1 MRSHLLFLDFT
12 AEANGVLFRNFSP
25 VPISL
30 RLLLTFFSINFW
42 VSGLMWSSLIH
53 LGLSFLQ
60 GDKNG
65 SIRILLHAIC
75 QLSQHNLVKMSF
87 PLDGFTSFVK
97 NQVTIDVCVH
107 FCVFNPR
114 PLIYLPE
121 TVPVQCI
128 FAPPPTSL

>member
-1 MRSHLLFLDFT
+1 
-12 AEANGVLFRNFSP
+12 
-25 VPISL
+25 
-30 RLLLTFFSINFW
+30 
-42 VSGLMWSSLIH
+42 
-53 LGLSFLQ
+53 
-60 GDKNG
+60 
-65 SIRILLHAIC
+65 
-75 QLSQHNLVKMSF
+75 LSQHNLVKMSF